1 MVWKGVV
8 PDMPP
13 AKLIETIGA
22 PYHLLKQLP
31 PILNLMPLLPT
42 DPPFAPFSSLERVHK
57 EDVDAITTVKRW
69 RLGFEVHQHYS
80 NSLLANVREVR
91 PLLERLLPQV
101 GALICRS

>member
-1 MVWKGVV
+1 MAVWKGAV

-13 AKLIETIGA
+13 AKLIEAIGA

-69 RLGFEVHQHYS
+69 RLGFEVRHQFSPHLWA
-80 NSLLANVREVR
+80 NMRKVRSLLE
-91 PLLERLLPQV
+91 
-101 GALICRS
+101 